1 MVQQFTGGP
10 SAPFASNP
18 SLAPQVLPNLMG
30 FGFPSRPVPSPTT
43 LVMSP
48 PPITNLQQQHMFQQ
62 QNQQYNLYSTGGG
75 AQGGGDSNNNMFF
88 QRLSNNVNP
97 MSSPTSNVV
106 VSNSNRGDGGA
117 VNMDHGRFFPNT
129 SSSS

>member
-1 MVQQFTGGP
+1 
-10 SAPFASNP
+10 
-18 SLAPQVLPNLMG
+18 
-30 FGFPSRPVPSPTT
+30 
-43 LVMSP
+43 
-48 PPITNLQQQHMFQQ
+48 MFQQ

-129 SSSS
+129 SSSSWLMNLNLNLIKEEDEEIKHFIILQ